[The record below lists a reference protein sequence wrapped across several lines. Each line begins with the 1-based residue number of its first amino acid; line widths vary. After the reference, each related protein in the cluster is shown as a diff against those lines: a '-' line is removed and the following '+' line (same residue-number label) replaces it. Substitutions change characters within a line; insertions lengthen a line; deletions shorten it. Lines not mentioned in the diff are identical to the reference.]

1 MLKAVRNEV
10 YNEAEMMACEKGFL
24 SFVVLNLDSNYLF
37 FSVSLCLK
45 SDNQGCKKKNS
56 RVLFG
61 GQLTCCLNSTQWP
74 GSISFL
80 CCL

>member
-10 YNEAEMMACEKGFL
+10 YNETEMMACEKGFL

-45 SDNQGCKKKNS
+45 SDNQGCKKKKK
-56 RVLFG
+56 
-61 GQLTCCLNSTQWP
+61 TP
-74 GSISFL
+74 GYYLVGSL
-80 CCL
+80 VAA

>member
-37 FSVSLCLK
+37 FSVSFVFEI
-45 SDNQGCKKKNS
+45 
-56 RVLFG
+56 R
-61 GQLTCCLNSTQWP
+61 
-74 GSISFL
+74 
-80 CCL
+80 

>member
-10 YNEAEMMACEKGFL
+10 YNETEMMACEKGFL

-45 SDNQGCKKKNS
+45 SDNQGC
-56 RVLFG
+56 
-61 GQLTCCLNSTQWP
+61 
-74 GSISFL
+74 
-80 CCL
+80 